1 MVAPTTPSDHAPS
14 ANAVREILARALDL
28 PLEQVAAAPIPG
40 RVHDHWPLASQ
51 MDGDNTLVRVARMS
65 HLGLPPAENLA
76 YAEAAFRRAGPSGA
90 VPRLHRVLPVSP
102 ELPCG
107 GLPWGALVVERVEG
121 RTPELP
127 GDLPAIARALAAI
140 HGLPIPETGSRAPIL
155 DPADPVGYLL
165 GVAERQL
172 SDLWSDMAADAA
184 AILREELSWAR
195 DFAEKTRAAGHL
207 PPKVLAFA
215 DTHPGNFRIRHDGS
229 AVLLDVERPV
239 YDCPGLDL
247 AHASLPTSLIWD
259 PEVRGG
265 ERVTEADVRAF
276 HAAWAQAVRDAG
288 RGDTDLVTAT
298 EPWITPYR
306 RLVWLRTTSWACAW
320 AARNDLAGA
329 LRSPDAAK
337 AGLARR
343 LARFVDP
350 ELMEQAR
357 AWWR

>member
-1 MVAPTTPSDHAPS
+1 MVSPIPPSDHAPS
-14 ANAVREILARALDL
+14 ADAVRETFARALDL
-28 PLEQVAAAPIPG
+28 SLEQVAAAPIPG
-40 RVHDHWPLASQ
+40 RVHDHWPLANG
-51 MDGDNTLVRVARMS
+51 MGGADMLVRVARMS
-65 HLGLPPAENLA
+65 HLDLPPADNLA

-90 VPRLHRVLPVSP
+90 VPRLHRVLPVSA
-102 ELPCG
+102 E
-107 GLPWGALVVERVEG
+107 LPWGALVVERVEG

-140 HGLPIPETGSRAPIL
+140 HAIPIPEEDARAPIL

-165 GVAERQL
+165 EVADRQL
-172 SDLWSDMAADAA
+172 ADLWPDVARDAA

-195 DFAEKTRAAGHL
+195 GFAEEARAAGRM

-215 DTHPGNFRIRHDGS
+215 DTHPGNFRIRRDGS

-265 ERVTEADVRAF
+265 ESVTGADVRAF
-276 HAAWAQAVRDAG
+276 HVTWAEALSDGG

-350 ELMEQAR
+350 DLMDHAR
-357 AWWR
+357 TWWR

>member
-1 MVAPTTPSDHAPS
+1 MVSASTPSDHLPS
-14 ANAVREILARALDL
+14 ADQAREILARALDL
-28 PLEQVAAAPIPG
+28 PLEQVATAPIPG
-40 RVHDHWPLASQ
+40 RVHDHWPLVDSPT
-51 MDGDNTLVRVARMS
+51 GENRLVRVARMS
-65 HLGLPPAENLA
+65 HLGLPPTENLA

-90 VPRLHRVLPVSP
+90 VPRLHRVLPVSDA
-102 ELPCG
+102 
-107 GLPWGALVVERVEG
+107 LPWGALLVERVEG
-121 RTPELP
+121 RTPEMTNGLT

-140 HGLPIPETGSRAPIL
+140 HAIPAPEGEARAPIL
-155 DPADPVGYLL
+155 DPVDPVGYLL
-165 GVAERQL
+165 EVAERQL
-172 SDLWSDMAADAA
+172 AGLWDDIPADAA
-184 AILREELSWAR
+184 AIMRDETAWAR
-195 DFAEKTRAAGHL
+195 GFAEEMRAAGRV

-215 DTHPGNFRIRHDGS
+215 DTHPGNFRIRRDGS

-265 ERVTEADVRAF
+265 EDVTDSDVRAF
-276 HAAWAQAVRDAG
+276 HAIWAEALGSLG
-288 RGDTDLVTAT
+288 RGDLAAAT

-320 AARNDLAGA
+320 AARNDLADA

-337 AGLARR
+337 SALARR

-350 ELMEQAR
+350 EMMERAR